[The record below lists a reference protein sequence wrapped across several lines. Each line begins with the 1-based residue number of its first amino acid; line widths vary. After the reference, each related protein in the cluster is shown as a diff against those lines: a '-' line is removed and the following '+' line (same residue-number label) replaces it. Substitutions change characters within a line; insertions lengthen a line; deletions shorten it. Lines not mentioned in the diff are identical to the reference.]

1 MRKNT
6 IHKIVLF
13 ILPMILAPGCLKDN
27 PNPINSFVTTDE
39 ITMLTYLE
47 LNGDIINSQ
56 ATISA
61 FVNAQDLFSNLSSY
75 VVLDIRDPQLFAG
88 GHISGAINI
97 QSSDLLAKVK
107 SIDTAK
113 IILVS
118 QNGQSASYYGGLLRL
133 DGLSNVYI
141 LKFGM
146 AGWNS
151 QFAAQWNINNGFKP
165 STYKYFNGLPYN
177 KGPYTDLPDV
187 KLSSSGDIKTK
198 IENRI
203 ENLLSEKFE
212 DGVTSVDST
221 ASSLSIYG
229 GDAFSSSIYSLADST
244 FDNEYIICYDTI
256 YNYVLPQADIR
267 TDPDH
272 PPHAALYTYYHDL
285 KSKYYLQTIPS
296 NKKVVVYSLDG
307 HNSAFATAYLKLLGY
322 NVKSVLFGATWFYPF
337 PGSMNYPYV
346 N

>member
-1 MRKNT
+1 MIRKNT
-6 IHKIVLF
+6 FLKIILFAVLLF
-13 ILPMILAPGCLKDN
+13 LSAGCLKDN
-27 PNPINSFVTTDE
+27 PNPVDSFVTSDA
-39 ITMLTYLE
+39 INMLIYLE
-47 LNGDIINSQ
+47 LHGDVINSQ
-56 ATISA
+56 ATKSA
-61 FVNAQDLFSNLSSY
+61 FVNAQDLFLNLPNY
-75 VVLDIRDPQLFAG
+75 VILDIRDPQLFAG

-97 QSSDLLAKVK
+97 QSSGLLAKVK
-107 SIDTAK
+107 SIDTANV
-113 IILVS
+113 IIVS

-133 DGLSNVYI
+133 DGLSDVYI

-151 QFAAQWNINNGFKP
+151 QFADRWNMNNGIKP
-165 STYKYFNGLPYN
+165 SGYQYFNALPYN

-203 ENLLSEKFE
+203 ENLLSENFE
-212 DGVTSVDST
+212 DGVTYVDST
-221 ASSLSIYG
+221 TSSLSIYG
-229 GDAFSSSIYSLADST
+229 GDAFHSSIYTLSDST
-244 FDNEYIICYDTI
+244 FDSEYVICYDTI
-256 YNYVLPQADIR
+256 YNYILPGSPVV
-267 TDPDH
+267 TPEH
-272 PPHAALYTYYHDL
+272 PPHSVLYDYYYDL
-285 KSKYYLQTIPS
+285 KSNHYLQTVPN

-307 HNSAFATAYLKLLGY
+307 HQSAFVTAYLKLLGY

>member
-1 MRKNT
+1 MGKNT
-6 IHKIVLF
+6 ILKIILF
-13 ILPMILAPGCLKDN
+13 ILPMILASGCLKDN
-27 PNPINSFVTTDE
+27 PNPVSSFVTTDA
-39 ITMLTYLE
+39 INMLIYLE
-47 LNGDIINSQ
+47 SNGDVINSQ
-56 ATISA
+56 ATKSV
-61 FVNAQDLFSNLSSY
+61 FVNAQDLFSNLLSY

-107 SIDTAK
+107 SVDTANV
-113 IILVS
+113 ILVS

-133 DGLSNVYI
+133 DGASNVYI

-151 QFAAQWNINNGFKP
+151 QFATQWNINNGVKP
-165 STYKYFNGLPYN
+165 SGYNYFNGLPYN

-212 DGVTSVDST
+212 DGVSYVDST
-221 ASSLSIYG
+221 TSSLAIYG
-229 GDAFSSSIYSLADST
+229 GDAFHSGIYSSADST
-244 FDNEYIICYDTI
+244 FDNEYIICYDTT
-256 YNYVLPQADIR
+256 YNYVLPGVDIR

-272 PPHAALYTYYHDL
+272 PPHAVLYTYYRDL
-285 KSKYYLQTIPS
+285 KSNYYLQTIPS
-296 NKKVVVYSLDG
+296 NKEVVIYSLDG
-307 HNSAFATAYLKLLGY
+307 HQSAFATAYLKLLGY

-337 PGSMNYPYV
+337 HGSMNYPYV